1 MLEKV
6 SNENGRKQI
15 SFILIVFLTL
25 LLKFTQ
31 KKKKK
36 LSEILK

>member
-36 LSEILK
+36 FIWNP